1 MAWRVIEKEVREILP
16 EDFPSTI
23 KLRAFIDGANALTDK
38 VSAND
43 TNSLLNAADL
53 KEIERYLAAHLAT
66 RSKDE
71 RLPTEEEQLD
81 AKAKF
86 PEHDYFEDAKMF
98 DATGYLAGIKKGRIL
113 PQAFW
118 GGKPV
123 SDQTLYRDRD

>member
-43 TNSLLNAADL
+43 TNSLLNAALL
-53 KEIERYLAAHLAT
+53 KEIERYLAAHFAS

-71 RLPTEEEQLD
+71 RLATEEEQLD
-81 AKAKF
+81 AKAKYK
-86 PEHDYFEDAKMF
+86 EHSYLEDARMY
-98 DATGYLAGIKKGRIL
+98 DLTGYLAKMEKGSIV